1 MKKNPRTYIVFYVF
15 LPLLDQYIGE
25 FMVSIFNIDYGFKN
39 VPPIKDWYF
48 GGYVKVRESLYT
60 WVNVW
65 IDADLNH
72 IDTRVIT

>member
-39 VPPIKDWYF
+39 VPPIKD
-48 GGYVKVRESLYT
+48 
-60 WVNVW
+60 
-65 IDADLNH
+65 
-72 IDTRVIT
+72 